1 MKSVSLFLLFRLA
14 LGNVFMICGFL
25 MIYIVEELAHVILH
39 KLKDDHHTQK
49 LEIHDEDHW
58 ENPLQISNNP
68 EKKLQL
74 EPTPS
79 PNSSAMSSK
88 DECIHGDYAH
98 EELKLGIIIPDNFQV
113 SSNYS
118 FFF

>member
-1 MKSVSLFLLFRLA
+1 MFLLFRLA

-39 KLKDDHHTQK
+39 KLKDDHHTQN
-49 LEIHDEDHW
+49 LENDEDLW

-68 EKKLQL
+68 EKKLKN
-74 EPTPS
+74 TPS
-79 PNSSAMSSK
+79 PNTSSEMSSK

-113 SSNYS
+113 IIKFPK
-118 FFF
+118 FFL